1 MQSTEEAA
9 SAIAA
14 FMEVND
20 AGNEFEGSNGW
31 MLLTSLKILSSEG
44 DDLAEVMTGAS
55 VPSTLVKCLYLF
67 FDLPKGR
74 YLYDVHTGGT
84 FKSRHYKVA

>member
-1 MQSTEEAA
+1 MFLSKIRRKITKGVRLKSQILSKFQPKTQILSKFLPYLVYIFGRFPIQSTEEAA

-31 MLLTSLKILSSEG
+31 MLLTSLKVRG
-44 DDLAEVMTGAS
+44 
-55 VPSTLVKCLYLF
+55 
-67 FDLPKGR
+67 
-74 YLYDVHTGGT
+74 
-84 FKSRHYKVA
+84 